1 MPYAISEIAKNTL
14 LAQQVA
20 MQVIGH
26 NIANAHTDGYVR
38 QVPVME
44 ALHGALGDGNLQS
57 VGHGVAVGGVV
68 RLQSAFANIQL
79 TRQMALM
86 GEAGISEE
94 MLTQVEAVF
103 TEFTE
108 TGIMDNMS
116 QMFSAFADI
125 GTDPTSLAPRYE
137 VVIRATLMADTIA
150 GRQANLQTIRTEI
163 DDRMAET
170 VREANRLATQ
180 VAELNCKI
188 TEAANDTTV
197 NDLMSAR
204 EAAMK
209 SLAELTGAYFIEQPS
224 GHMDVMI
231 GGDRM
236 VQGAYVT
243 ELSLQIDPANPGM
256 RKICLG
262 AEEDPDG
269 IGGELAGLRTVRDQ
283 SIPAYMAKLDIFAQT
298 LTDAINAVHATGYDL
313 NGDTGG
319 DFFTYDASNPA
330 LSLTVNPA
338 IEADPQLVAAS
349 SSADAPGDG
358 SICSQISHLRDT
370 KIFLGGLLSASEYYA
385 DLMGQLGSDTKAA
398 ADAFAAREAVVESLK
413 VDYEARSGVSLDEE
427 ATELLRYQQVYN
439 AAANLMKISEEM
451 MDALFAIT

>member
-1 MPYAISEIAKNTL
+1 MSYAIFEIAKNTL

-20 MQVIGH
+20 MQVVGH
-26 NIANAHTDGYVR
+26 NIANAQTDGYVR

-57 VGHGVAVGGVV
+57 VGHGVAIGAVI
-68 RLQSAFANIQL
+68 RLQNAFANIQL
-79 TRQMALM
+79 NRQMGLM
-86 GEAGISEE
+86 GEASVSEE
-94 MLTQVEAVF
+94 MLAQVEAIF

-116 QMFSAFADI
+116 QMFTAFADI

-137 VVIRATLMADTIA
+137 VVVRATLMADTIA
-150 GRQANLQTIRTEI
+150 GRQGNLQTMRTEI
-163 DDRMAET
+163 DDRIAET
-170 VREANRLATQ
+170 VREANLLATQ
-180 VAELNCKI
+180 IADLNCKI

-197 NDLMSAR
+197 NDLQSAR
-204 EAAMK
+204 ESAMK
-209 SLAELTGAYFIEQPS
+209 SLAKLTGAYFIEQPS
-224 GHMDVMI
+224 GQIDVMI

-236 VQGAYVT
+236 VQGATVI
-243 ELSLQIDPANPGM
+243 ELNLQLDPTNPGM
-256 RKICLG
+256 RSIHLG
-262 AEEDPDG
+262 SEENPDG
-269 IGGELAGLRTVRDQ
+269 LGGELAGLCSVRDT
-283 SIPAYMAKLDIFAQT
+283 SIPAYMATLDTFATT
-298 LTDAINAVHATGYDL
+298 LADAINAIHATGYDL
-313 NGDTGG
+313 NGDPGG
-319 DFFTYDASNPA
+319 TFFTYDVSGAA
-330 LSLTVNPA
+330 LSLAVNTA

-358 SICSQISHLRDT
+358 SVASQISQLRDS
-370 KIFLGGLLSASEYYA
+370 KIFLGGLLSPSEYYA

-398 ADAFAAREAVVESLK
+398 ADALAAREAVVESLQ

-439 AAANLMKISEEM
+439 SAAHLMKVSEEM

>member
-1 MPYAISEIAKNTL
+1 VPYAIFEIAKNTL

-20 MQVIGH
+20 MQVVGH

-38 QVPVME
+38 QVPVMQ

-57 VGHGVAVGGVV
+57 VGHGVAVGAVV

-86 GEAGISEE
+86 GEAGVSEE
-94 MLTQVEAVF
+94 MLTQVEAIF

-116 QMFSAFADI
+116 QMFTAFASI

-150 GRQANLQTIRTEI
+150 GRQANLQSIRTEI
-163 DDRMAET
+163 DNRMAET

-180 VAELNCKI
+180 IAELNCKI

-197 NDLMSAR
+197 NDLKSSR

-209 SLAELTGAYFIEQPS
+209 SLAKLTGAYFIEQPS
-224 GHMDVMI
+224 GQIDVMI

-262 AEEDPDG
+262 TEKDPDG
-269 IGGELAGLRTVRDQ
+269 IGGELAGLRTVRDE
-283 SIPAYMAKLDIFAQT
+283 SIPAYMAKLDTFAQT
-298 LTDAINAVHATGYDL
+298 LADAVNAIHATGFDL
-313 NGDTGG
+313 NGDAGG
-319 DFFTYDASNPA
+319 QFFIYDASCPA

-349 SSADAPGDG
+349 SWADAPGDG
-358 SICSQISHLRDT
+358 SVASQISYLRDT
-370 KIFLGGLLSASEYYA
+370 KIFLGGLLSPSEYYA
-385 DLMGQLGSDTKAA
+385 DLMGQLGSDAKAA

-439 AAANLMKISEEM
+439 AAAHLMQISEEM
-451 MDALFAIT
+451 MDALFAIV